1 MRGRVLAE
9 TSGKSPKPAKQN
21 NHHETAYAAL
31 DWDIGPDTTAGVG
44 YLYQQRHITPDN
56 GLPTYKNGK
65 LLPCRKRALPAPTGT
80 TLKCRA
86 TTPSPAARSMTSY
99 R

>member
-9 TSGKSPKPAKQN
+9 TTGKSPKPAKQN

-44 YLYQQRHITPDN
+44 YLYQQRHGGVLKCMLIN
-56 GLPTYKNGK
+56 GGQTKSNGDTVYLSCANSNYR
-65 LLPCRKRALPAPTGT
+65 LLPPLPWAEYKAKRQI
-80 TLKCRA
+80 RQ
-86 TTPSPAARSMTSY
+86 
-99 R
+99 

>member
-9 TSGKSPKPAKQN
+9 TTGKSPKPAKQN

-44 YLYQQRHITPDN
+44 YLYQQRH
-56 GLPTYKNGK
+56 GGV
-65 LLPCRKRALPAPTGT
+65 
-80 TLKCRA
+80 LK
-86 TTPSPAARSMTSY
+86 
-99 R
+99 